1 MHLLFVVF
9 ANQDR
14 AQLTSPSRPVC
25 ATSSPETKP
34 QGGGTMARRSPHA
47 HQVQHHFI
55 LQFIIHFCLETD
67 ALPLLKLPDVDT
79 DQPARGDEVT
89 LILIT
94 GQQSLE
100 RLAKL
105 TVSLQ
110 KKSCASRKGL
120 SQHWSVALP
129 APCWSRATCHT
140 GRYKS

>member
-14 AQLTSPSRPVC
+14 AQLMSPSRPAC

-34 QGGGTMARRSPHA
+34 RGGSTTAWKSSHAR
-47 HQVQHHFI
+47 QVQHHFI
-55 LQFIIHFCLETD
+55 LQFIIHLCLEKD
-67 ALPLLKLPDVDT
+67 ALPLLKLPDADT
-79 DQPARGDEVT
+79 DRPARGDEVT
-89 LILIT
+89 LMLIT

-110 KKSCASRKGL
+110 KKSYASWKGL
-120 SQHWSVALP
+120 NQH
-129 APCWSRATCHT
+129 
-140 GRYKS
+140 